1 MRLTRA
7 APAGTTSSSTP
18 PISRIV
24 APGIGATSASKLLR
38 VDMIRGTGLRAVL
51 RAGCLTAFRGLAA
64 FAFFAF
70 FAMRELVAQFQ
81 REDSMTRRA
90 VLALLLTQLAALQPV
105 VAQAP
110 NVVGT
115 WRLVSYDTQTPDG
128 VKTFPLGQ
136 DLEGLAIYLPNGRV
150 SIQFM
155 RRDRPLF
162 KSGDAWRGTLEEERA
177 AFEGFF
183 GYAGRYTLD
192 VARST
197 VTHHLE
203 IASAP
208 NYVGIDLVRT
218 FSFSG
223 DRLTLRTPPRTLA
236 GQTSVSTLV
245 WERIN

>member
-1 MRLTRA
+1 MRLT
-7 APAGTTSSSTP
+7 
-18 PISRIV
+18 
-24 APGIGATSASKLLR
+24 L
-38 VDMIRGTGLRAVL
+38 
-51 RAGCLTAFRGLAA
+51 
-64 FAFFAF
+64 
-70 FAMRELVAQFQ
+70 
-81 REDSMTRRA
+81 
-90 VLALLLTQLAALQPV
+90 LAALLFVTTGALAARQDS
-105 VAQAP
+105 
-110 NVVGT
+110 VVGT
-115 WRLVSYDTQTPDG
+115 WRLISYDTQTPEG

-136 DLEGLAIYLPNGRV
+136 DVAGLAVYTPNGRV

-183 GYAGRYTLD
+183 AYAGRYTID

-208 NYVGIDLVRT
+208 NYVGTDLTRT

-223 DRLTLRTPPRTLA
+223 NRLTLRTPQRQLM
-236 GQTSVSTLV
+236 GQTGWSTLV
-245 WERIN
+245 WERVD